1 MARPLEDIQDEI
13 LDEIHAG
20 RPVDREALLAA
31 HPEHAEALQAFLS
44 LLDVVEG
51 VGEEGGVPPAS
62 LGEFRILR
70 EIGRGGMGVV
80 YEAEQ
85 TSLKRRVALKVL
97 PPALRQDARLVG
109 RFQREAEAAGRLRH
123 PGIVPVFGVGEAAG
137 APFFAMELVEG
148 TTLRKVVKA
157 RQAGEDTGLPREPEA
172 WRTWAVDTIAKVAD
186 ALAYAHAEGILHRD
200 VKPANILIDEKGEP
214 RLTDFGLARDMRSP
228 GLSLTGEVLGSP
240 QYMSPEQAIRHD
252 TPVDERTD
260 TYSLAV
266 TLYQLLTLELPYA
279 AGTYAELLTA
289 LAVGDVV
296 PLRERDP
303 SIPKALEQVVMRALR
318 QDPRERYRSAEAFAA
333 DLRATLAGQPLAF
346 DETRHRRT
354 TSRALLAIA
363 AALVLAGLIYSQI
376 NRTDRTE
383 RSDDVVT
390 TPKAADAPP
399 TLAEVM
405 RALEKKPPESA
416 SEFDDAIHRLKILA
430 SLDSTEDDERKRIDD
445 ALRKVYKAYVK
456 GPGATDREAHEFL
469 GHLEFTHEIPEG
481 LSRRDYP
488 YIRAVEWANGKRWF
502 APEESREFQVAER
515 AWDRTQE
522 HLEKLIHDAEFNRG
536 DGARAVL
543 VQDRHLAAYRL
554 ATLWRS
560 PFLLC
565 FCSRTPLSEFDA
577 LEIED
582 PVERRRQLSAL
593 AKREKEVTAVLEE
606 KAALLGALHAEYM
619 RRFEKRLSLAPLMSP
634 WGGRPD
640 LPAQSRSFRDG
651 VPLVVCVFD
660 TRLAAREHVGDLLGG
675 RVQEIPWGYFAA
687 TTTFAYVVG
696 DERSPE
702 ERVQGAFATLH
713 VAVRQLEFWFTRQK
727 CRWRKPLSGMR
738 WFEFGLPDHLS
749 AVREGVGGALRFT
762 GINVVLLR
770 EMQSLARTFQQRG
783 TQYRLF
789 PVEKLVSFN
798 SFQASAEWGTV
809 SWGLRPELIVQM
821 FRQQSWALISFLN
834 DAEGGRYREK
844 LMKFHVLSQ
853 HRETGGNTG
862 SRAFQEAFR
871 IRDWDDWQEL
881 DVAFQKYVRDDVM
894 KLDASKYDYKPA
906 R

>member
-51 VGEEGGVPPAS
+51 DGEEGGVPPAS

-97 PPALRQDARLVG
+97 PPALRLDARLVS

-137 APFFAMELVEG
+137 APFFAMELVDG
-148 TTLRKVVKA
+148 TTLRKIGKTRA
-157 RQAGEDTGLPREPEA
+157 AGEDAGLPREPEA
-172 WRTWAVDTIAKVAD
+172 WRTWAVNTIAKVAD

-200 VKPANILIDEKGEP
+200 VKPANILIDAQGEP

-296 PLRERDP
+296 PLRKRDP

-346 DETRHRRT
+346 DETRRRRT

-363 AALVLAGLIYSQI
+363 AALVLAGLIYGQI
-376 NRTDRTE
+376 NRTDRAE
-383 RSDDVVT
+383 RNDDVVT
-390 TPKAADAPP
+390 TPEATDAPP
-399 TLAEVM
+399 MLAEVM

-416 SEFDDAIHRLKILA
+416 AEFDDAIHRLKILA
-430 SLDSTEDDERKRIDD
+430 SLDTTEGDERKRVEDV
-445 ALRKVYKAYVK
+445 LRNVYQVYVR
-456 GPGATDREAHEFL
+456 GPGETDREAHEFL

-481 LSRRDYP
+481 LTRRDYP
-488 YIRAVEWANGKRWF
+488 YIRAVEWANDKRWF
-502 APEESREFQVAER
+502 PPEEEREFQVAER

-522 HLEKLIHDAEFNRG
+522 HLERLIHDAEFNRG
-536 DGARAVL
+536 DRARAVL
-543 VQDRHLAAYRL
+543 QDRRL
-554 ATLWRS
+554 ASLSLATRWSS
-560 PFLLC
+560 PYLIC
-565 FCSRTPLSEFDA
+565 FCSPTLISEFDA
-577 LEIED
+577 LQIED
-582 PVERRRQLSAL
+582 SVERRAQLTKL
-593 AKREKEVTAVLEE
+593 AEREMAVD
-606 KAALLGALHAEYM
+606 ALLDERAQLLQALYAEYV
-619 RRFEKRLSLAPLMSP
+619 RRFEKPLGLAPLMAP

-640 LPAQSRSFRDG
+640 MVASARSFRDG
-651 VPLVVCVFD
+651 VPLVVRIFED
-660 TRLAAREHVGDLLGG
+660 AEAFQSHVERRFGTYIAS
-675 RVQEIPWGYFAA
+675 VPWGYFEPA
-687 TTTFAYVVG
+687 TTIAYFVG
-696 DERSPE
+696 GAESRE
-702 ERVQGAFATLH
+702 EHAQAVYATLYPG
-713 VAVRQLEFWFTRQK
+713 VQQLEFWFTRQK
-727 CRWRKPLSGMR
+727 SHWRKPLPGRR
-738 WFEFGLPDHLS
+738 WFDFGLGDYLS
-749 AVREGVGGALRFT
+749 AVRKGERGELRFT
-762 GINVVLLR
+762 GVNVTLLR
-770 EMQSLARTFQQRG
+770 AMQSMTRRFEKQGNR
-783 TQYRLF
+783 YRLF
-789 PVEKLVSFN
+789 PLEKLVGFS
-798 SFQASAEWGTV
+798 SISYAS
-809 SWGLRPELIVQM
+809 SWGAKSWRLRSSAVGEM
-821 FRQQSWALISFLN
+821 FRHQSWALYHFLSE
-834 DAEGGRYREK
+834 AEGGRYGEQ
-844 LMKFHVLSQ
+844 LMKYHALAQ
-853 HRETGGNTG
+853 HRETGGNSGTK
-862 SRAFQEAFR
+862 AFREAFR
-871 IRDWDDWQEL
+871 IRDWEDWQAL
-881 DVAFQKYVRDDVM
+881 DVAFQKHVRDVLM
-894 KLDASKYDYKPA
+894 KLDASKYDYKPSGK
-906 R
+906 

>member
-20 RPVDREALLAA
+20 GPVDREALLAA

-51 VGEEGGVPPAS
+51 AGEEGGVPPAS

-97 PPALRQDARLVG
+97 PPALRLDARLVG

-148 TTLRKVVKA
+148 TTLRKIVKA
-157 RQAGEDTGLPREPEA
+157 RAAGEDADLPREPEA
-172 WRTWAVDTIAKVAD
+172 WRTWAVNTIAKVAD

-296 PLRERDP
+296 PLRKRDP

-333 DLRATLAGQPLAF
+333 DLRATLAGRPLAF

-354 TSRALLAIA
+354 TSRALLSIA
-363 AALVLAGLIYSQI
+363 AALVLAGFIYSQI
-376 NRTDRTE
+376 NRADRAE
-383 RSDDVVT
+383 RNDDVVT
-390 TPKAADAPP
+390 TPEAADAPP

-405 RALEKKPPESA
+405 RALEKKPPETA
-416 SEFDDAIHRLKILA
+416 AEFDDVLRDLNILA

-445 ALRKVYKAYVK
+445 ALRSVYKAYVR

-481 LSRRDYP
+481 LTRRDYP
-488 YIRAVEWANGKRWF
+488 YIRAVEWANDKRWF
-502 APEESREFQVAER
+502 PPEEAREFEVAER

-522 HLEKLIHDAEFNRG
+522 HLERLIHDAEFNRG
-536 DGARAVL
+536 DRARAAL
-543 VQDRHLAAYRL
+543 QDPQLASYSL
-554 ATLWRS
+554 ATRWSS
-560 PFLLC
+560 PYLIT
-565 FCSRTPLSEFDA
+565 FCSLTPISEFEA

-582 PVERRRQLSAL
+582 PVERRKQLSAFV
-593 AKREKEVTAVLEE
+593 KREKQVTAVLDE

-619 RRFEKRLSLAPLMSP
+619 RRFEEPLRLAPLMAP

-640 LPAQSRSFRDG
+640 MAASARSFRDG
-651 VPLVVCVFD
+651 IPLVVRIFED
-660 TRLAAREHVGDLLGG
+660 AAAFQRYVERRFGTYIASV
-675 RVQEIPWGYFAA
+675 PWGYFEPQ
-687 TTTFAYVVG
+687 TTIAYFVG
-696 DERSPE
+696 GAESRE
-702 ERVQGAFATLH
+702 ERVQAVYATLYPG
-713 VAVRQLEFWFTRQK
+713 VQQLEFWFTRQK
-727 CRWRKPLSGMR
+727 SHWRKPLPGRR
-738 WFEFGLPDHLS
+738 WFEFGLADYLS
-749 AVREGVGGALRFT
+749 AVREGESGKLQFT
-762 GINVVLLR
+762 GVNVILLR
-770 EMQSLARTFQQRG
+770 AMQSMTKRFEERG
-783 TQYRLF
+783 DRYRLF
-789 PVEKLVSFN
+789 PLEKLVGFSYFTE
-798 SFQASAEWGTV
+798 ASRWGEM
-809 SWGLRPELIVQM
+809 SWGLRSSMVVEM
-821 FRQQSWALISFLN
+821 FRHQSWALVHFLSE
-834 DAEGGRYREK
+834 AEGGRYGEQ
-844 LMKFHVLSQ
+844 LMKFHALAQ
-853 HRETGGNTG
+853 HRETGGNSGTK
-862 SRAFQEAFR
+862 AFREAFR
-871 IRDWDDWQEL
+871 IRDWEDWHKL
-881 DVAFQKYVRDDVM
+881 DIAFQKHVRDDLM